1 MQDDFHSNSFHLSPS
16 KKKREAW
23 CDCLDRVVVGDD
35 MYYCMSC
42 AQIGETVFAVRR
54 VQKRIT
60 VGIGTTRDT
69 WHETG
74 RLGFMTLDLELTV
87 RK

>member
-1 MQDDFHSNSFHLSPS
+1 
-16 KKKREAW
+16 
-23 CDCLDRVVVGDD
+23 
-35 MYYCMSC
+35 MYYCMNC

-74 RLGFMTLDLELTV
+74 RFGFHDVGLGADSAEVVVALNSFTSTTQMVFSWYGPEPC
-87 RK
+87 